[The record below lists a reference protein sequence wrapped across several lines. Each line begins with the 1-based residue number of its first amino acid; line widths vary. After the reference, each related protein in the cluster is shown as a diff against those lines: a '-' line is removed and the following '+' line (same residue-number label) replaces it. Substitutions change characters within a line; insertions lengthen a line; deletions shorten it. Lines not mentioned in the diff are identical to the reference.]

1 MRNLTRKK
9 TLLEKEFQLLIQE
22 LKDSGLKVNENFE
35 QENNRNVFE
44 VTFVKKKE
52 HLLTGTVKYL
62 KVFLKKINLSVA
74 NKYIS

>member
-1 MRNLTRKK
+1 MRTSTGKK

-44 VTFVKKKE
+44 VTFVKKKRN
-52 HLLTGTVKYL
+52 TINVCCY
-62 KVFLKKINLSVA
+62 KISRNS
-74 NKYIS
+74 KIGS

>member
-1 MRNLTRKK
+1 MRTSAGKK
-9 TLLEKEFQLLIQE
+9 TFLEKEFQLLLQE

-52 HLLTGTVKYL
+52 TQ
-62 KVFLKKINLSVA
+62 
-74 NKYIS
+74 

>member
-1 MRNLTRKK
+1 MRTSTGKK
-9 TLLEKEFQLLIQE
+9 TLLEKEFQLLLQE

-52 HLLTGTVKYL
+52 TR
-62 KVFLKKINLSVA
+62 
-74 NKYIS
+74 

>member
-62 KVFLKKINLSVA
+62 KV
-74 NKYIS
+74 

>member
-52 HLLTGTVKYL
+52 TQ
-62 KVFLKKINLSVA
+62 
-74 NKYIS
+74 

>member
-1 MRNLTRKK
+1 MRTSTGKK

-52 HLLTGTVKYL
+52 TR
-62 KVFLKKINLSVA
+62 
-74 NKYIS
+74 